1 MPSLQIKDYII
12 GALLIVLLLSI
23 TAMMYYKADAA
34 DANSQLDQI
43 KILKD
48 EAERK
53 TKLIEKRTE
62 QERIEANEQY
72 NNDIAGLNVELE
84 RMRNSR
90 ASLLPAIAKA
100 ARYTDEIAFQRAE
113 LDRAIQ
119 QFREELRGIAAK
131 GAECEIEIKTL
142 QTWWYNVESIYG
154 NQ

>member
-12 GALLIVLLLSI
+12 AALLLALIGALSVLG
-23 TAMMYYKADAA
+23 YYKADAA
-34 DANSQLDQI
+34 IANSTLTNI
-43 KILKD
+43 KVLAA
-48 EAERK
+48 EAKRK
-53 TKLIEKRTE
+53 TKLIIKRTE

-72 NNDIAGLNVELE
+72 SSDIASLNVELE

-113 LDRAIQ
+113 LDRALQ
-119 QFREELRGIAAK
+119 EFREEIRGIAAK